1 MTTILNSPPHAMRFD
16 DGLEFTVPGPAVGK
30 QRMAVNLATGRRFKE
45 KKTEGYM
52 KLVRDLARRVAP
64 PEPWAGAVALT
75 ILASWEP
82 GIRPYTDIPR
92 SAIGSEVIF
101 PTQPPDCDNISKAIA
116 DALKG
121 RVWVDD
127 RQVARLRVDR
137 VFGELSETLVRVKRL
152 TDEPTQVA
160 LLPLGPRRRRRKR

>member
-1 MTTILNSPPHAMRFD
+1 MTTILSAPPHAMRFE

-30 QRMAVNLATGRRFKE
+30 QRMAVNLSTGRRFRE
-45 KKTEGYM
+45 GKTDEYM

-64 PEPWAGAVALT
+64 PEPWGGAVALT
-75 ILASWEP
+75 IIAAWEP

-92 SAIGSEVIF
+92 SAIGSETTY

-121 RVWVDD
+121 LVWVDD
-127 RQVARLRVDR
+127 RLVARLRVDK
-137 VFGELSETLVRVKRL
+137 VFGERSETLVRVKRL
-152 TDEPTQVA
+152 TDEPTQVV
-160 LLPLGPRRRRRKR
+160 LLPLGPRRRRRRK